1 MEHVAIDLGSRESQV
16 CIRDEQGAILLERK
30 VATAKLGAYLS
41 KRPHSRVILETCAE
55 AFFVADAASAAGHQV
70 RVVPATLVRQLGVG
84 ERGMK
89 NDQRDAR
96 KLSEVSTRID
106 LPSVHVPSE
115 LSRERK
121 RLCNSRKALLQ
132 SRVQLINYV
141 RGQLRTHA
149 VVLHKRSPSTFP
161 ASVRQLLLQYPE
173 GIASHFERVLLAIES
188 INEQLVEADREL
200 LQVAEQDPLCLRLMQ
215 VPGVGPLIALR
226 FVAVVDEP
234 ERFPS
239 AHHLMSYVGL
249 TPGESSSSLRRHRT
263 GITKAGAS
271 DPGRCCAAGPASRW
285 CNGRFGWQRA
295 ATDRS
300 RWWRSRAKC
309 WVCCGRCGS
318 AARATG
324 PSSRPPRLRAPTEH
338 SRGLPKAR

>member
-16 CIRDEQGAILLERK
+16 CVRDPQGSILLERK
-30 VATAKLGAYLS
+30 VPTAKLGAYLA

-55 AFFVADAASAAGHQV
+55 AFFVADTASALGHQV

-84 ERGMK
+84 ERGVK

-121 RLCNSRKALLQ
+121 RLCNSRSALLQ
-132 SRVQLINYV
+132 SRVQLINFV
-141 RGQLRTHA
+141 RGQLRAHA
-149 VVLHKRSPSTFP
+149 VVVHKRNPSTF
-161 ASVRQLLLQYPE
+161 ARTVRELLLERSE
-173 GIASHFERVLLAIES
+173 GIAAHIERVLAAIES
-188 INEQLVEADREL
+188 INEQLKDADREL
-200 LQVAEQDPLCLRLMQ
+200 LQLAEQDPLCQRLMQ
-215 VPGVGPLIALR
+215 VPGVGPVISLR
-226 FVAVVDEP
+226 FVAVVDQP

-249 TPGESSSSLRRHRT
+249 TPGENSSSLRSHRT

-271 DPGRCCAAGPASRW
+271 DLRHALVQGSWSMLRTKPREPMVQWALSLAARRNRQIAVVALARKLLGILWAM
-285 CNGRFGWQRA
+285 
-295 ATDRS
+295 
-300 RWWRSRAKC
+300 WRSGQSYRPELTAC
-309 WVCCGRCGS
+309 TN
-318 AARATG
+318 ARST
-324 PSSRPPRLRAPTEH
+324 
-338 SRGLPKAR
+338 